1 MKTSFK
7 KSFAMLLSI
16 CVVMS
21 SALIPAAGIDEA
33 AGDEVKAEYIGT
45 DAFEPIE
52 QAATRSPSN
61 VITFTDLDVSYGK
74 FSNDTY
80 YIESGKDKLVIES
93 LSWSPSGQDISVG
106 FTNVQG
112 EGTYVIGCSGGAVAD
127 KVISTANMPSG
138 EYYVCVINYNGPEP
152 VTGSL
157 TFSWK

>member
-7 KSFAMLLSI
+7 KLFAMLMSI

-21 SALIPAAGIDEA
+21 TALIPAAAIDEPV
-33 AGDEVKAEYIGT
+33 GEEIKAEYIGT
-45 DAFEPIE
+45 DVFEPVE
-52 QAATRSPSN
+52 QAATRSPTN
-61 VITFTDLDVSYGK
+61 TITFTDLDVSYGAY
-74 FSNDTY
+74 SNDSY
-80 YIESGKDKLVIES
+80 YIVSGEDKLVIDS

-106 FTNVQG
+106 FVNVQDK
-112 EGTYVIGCSGGAVAD
+112 GTYVIGCSEGSVAG

-138 EYYVCVINYNGPEP
+138 QYYVCVINYNGPEP